1 MPHGLVA
8 RTRFLG
14 LNRGRSDCKK
24 ALCAAT
30 KCMIGV
36 VVIVALITGIL
47 FTVLGKSDVP
57 VTDFEVR
64 AMTTDWGGLFLVT
77 TVLRKV

>member
-1 MPHGLVA
+1 
-8 RTRFLG
+8 
-14 LNRGRSDCKK
+14 
-24 ALCAAT
+24 
-30 KCMIGV
+30 MIGV